1 MGNPLYQQLA
11 GSNKGNPMLQRLMEF
26 KKTISGNPQEI
37 VQNMISSG
45 RISQAQVNQYAQQA
59 NEIYKQF
66 KDFM

>member
-1 MGNPLYQQLA
+1 MANPIFQQI
-11 GSNKGNPMLQRLMEF
+11 GSANRANPMLQRLMQF
-26 KKTISGNPQEI
+26 KKGISGDPQQI

-59 NEIYKQF
+59 NEIYKQL

>member
-1 MGNPLYQQLA
+1 MANSLYRQLGGA
-11 GSNKGNPMLQRLMEF
+11 NRANPMLQRIMEF
-26 KKTISGNPQEI
+26 KKGISGNPQEI

-45 RISQAQVNQYAQQA
+45 KISQAQVNQYAQQA

>member
-1 MGNPLYQQLA
+1 MANSLYQQL
-11 GSNKGNPMLQRLMEF
+11 GGVGRGNPMLQRLMQF